1 MFLLTGVS
9 HKIHFFMKKVFAAL
23 AALAMMA
30 AVVSCEY
37 DSPDI
42 RFQQTTTITNDYS
55 EVVKALQDQTL
66 ALSKKMELMED
77 AMKSQTMTISEKM
90 NLLDEA
96 LRNLSLTLSQKMEL
110 LTKAY
115 ENGVLKYEEMTGK
128 LIGEINSMNISTA
141 EKLDAVKKAIE
152 AQSSDL
158 CAKLDLIG
166 KALALIEKTAGEGFD
181 SNVQALALVKAAI
194 ESLSGSLEEK
204 LAAVEKAVKDQTTD
218 LSAKLA
224 LIEGAVN
231 SGLVGEDSTLG
242 LVQKAIDAL
251 NATAGTANDKL
262 DAIKNAIDSPTSGLN
277 VKLEAIEEALSQGLI
292 DVTKKQ
298 DLILAAIN
306 SASTYHFT
314 DDELLEKGQ
323 DYLLVDAAF
332 WEANHE
338 NYEVVRKLKEL
349 IKLSVPH
356 KYKFWWQQA
365 SGKYAFSGYE
375 PTSFYGPL
383 WSEGGIL
390 NGIAGSS
397 GVILAADLGRTGAS
411 PSFDRKNGHT
421 CYYLKKVHKSCQY
434 YFHVKVGDRADGK
447 KLKVKDM
454 NDRDAFRVLP
464 RADGDYLEYVHWTEA
479 VKSTTGVWGFNNLK
493 YLANLIPDNSVE
505 FILVE
510 DN

>member
-1 MFLLTGVS
+1 
-9 HKIHFFMKKVFAAL
+9 
-23 AALAMMA
+23 
-30 AVVSCEY
+30 
-37 DSPDI
+37 
-42 RFQQTTTITNDYS
+42 
-55 EVVKALQDQTL
+55 
-66 ALSKKMELMED
+66 MELMED

-141 EKLDAVKKAIE
+141 EKL
-152 AQSSDL
+152 
-158 CAKLDLIG
+158 
-166 KALALIEKTAGEGFD
+166 
-181 SNVQALALVKAAI
+181 
-194 ESLSGSLEEK
+194 
-204 LAAVEKAVKDQTTD
+204 AAVEKAVRDQTTD
-218 LSAKLA
+218 LSAKLV
-224 LIEGAVN
+224 LIEGAVKTGLADN
-231 SGLVGEDSTLG
+231 AEAIKLVKQAVESLEGTVEEKLKAINETIESQTNTLSGKLAAIQGSLDAGLVGEDSTLG
-242 LVQKAIDAL
+242 LVKKAIDAL

-298 DLILAAIN
+298 DLILAALN

-356 KYKFWWQQA
+356 KYKFWIKLP
-365 SGKYAFSGYE
+365 SGKYPISGSE
-375 PTSFYGPL
+375 DTSFYGPL
-383 WSEGGIL
+383 YTEGGIMKDIM
-390 NGIAGSS
+390 NS
-397 GVILAADLGRTGAS
+397 GEVILAVDCDSYLNPKWHTV
-411 PSFDRKNGHT
+411 NGHK
-421 CYYLKKVHKSCQY
+421 CYYLKKVHKGCRY
-434 YFHVKVGDRADGK
+434 NFVVKVGERAAGK
-447 KLKVKDM
+447 KLKVEGM
-454 NDRDAFRVLP
+454 NSNDRFIQVTYAQV
-464 RADGDYLEYVHWTEA
+464 GECIEYWHRSDA
-479 VKSTTGVWGFNNLK
+479 VKTRTGVWGFQELQ
-493 YLANLIPDNSVE
+493 YYPYRYPDNSVE
-505 FILVE
+505 FIIVE